1 MARTINARRGVS
13 LFAAAASVLA
23 LAGGGLSQ
31 RSAAVHRRAVSVGDL
46 DTLYRDAGPAY
57 FGNRVVVKRAIFE
70 ATATTASWRS
80 SPCMRKD

>member
-23 LAGGGLSQ
+23 LAGGLSQ

-46 DTLYRDAGPAY
+46 DTLYRDAGPVY

>member
-23 LAGGGLSQ
+23 LAGGLSQ

-57 FGNRVVVKRAIFE
+57 FDNRVVVKRAIFE